1 MQERPSPWIL
11 TRRQPREEKENRSM
25 RQRSIPRSVS
35 NRLAPYRASFKGAPA
50 QHFNIWCWLLGTLL
64 VASSGQVKTLTRYMP
79 SRLADWTTLR
89 RVRAKVW
96 NEQALLDLMAA
107 DVLSCLPPPKDGVR
121 HLIID
126 TTRKEKTGEKQPLA
140 FTTQMGKFEPYVF
153 GHSVL
158 LLIAQWGGFRIPWSV
173 RVLDPKIRG
182 HPNLRTRELL
192 QQFKP
197 PVWAR
202 LVIIEADAGFA
213 AKKTL
218 RLISE
223 LSYFDVFALPRTWK
237 TVSGKQ
243 KYLSNIARHT
253 PKHLYHR
260 VASYKPDG
268 RRRDYWTFRSEEK
281 LSTLGDVTLV
291 LSKRR
296 FNDPPHKIKLLVT
309 NIKDARTCDILSHFA
324 RRWMI
329 EVTFREIKTGLHMGR
344 MQVTK
349 EEQRI
354 QRSVVLPVMAY
365 LLLLRLYGSELEED
379 QNASLFALK
388 QRFIE
393 EAYQEQFDRTE
404 SRFKKKFERLK

>member
-1 MQERPSPWIL
+1 
-11 TRRQPREEKENRSM
+11 M
-25 RQRSIPRSVS
+25 RLRSIPQSVS
-35 NRLAPYRASFKGAPA
+35 NRLAPYRASFSRGPA
-50 QHFNIWCWLLGTLL
+50 QHFNIWCWLLVTIII
-64 VASSGQVKTLTRYMP
+64 ASSGQVKTLTRYMP
-79 SRLADWTTLR
+79 SRLAYWTTLR
-89 RVRAKVW
+89 MIRAKVW
-96 NEQALLDLMAA
+96 NEQALLDLMVA
-107 DVLSCLPPPKDGVR
+107 DILYSLPPPKDGVL
-121 HLIID
+121 HLIFD

-140 FTTQMGKFEPYVF
+140 FTTKMGKFEPYVF

-158 LLIAQWGGFRIPWSV
+158 LLIAQWGGFRIPLAV

-182 HPNLRTRELL
+182 HQNLLTREML
-192 QQFKP
+192 QKFKP
-197 PVWAR
+197 PLWSR
-202 LVIIEADAGFA
+202 QVIIEADAGFA

-218 RLISE
+218 HLIAE
-223 LSYFDVFALPRTWK
+223 LGYFYVFALPRTWK
-237 TVSGKQ
+237 TVSGKH
-243 KYLSNIARHT
+243 LSNIARHT

-268 RRRDYWTFRSEEK
+268 RRRDYWIFRSQEK

-309 NIKDARTCDILSHFA
+309 NLKDASTCDILSHFA

-329 EVTFREIKTGLHMGR
+329 EVTFREIKSGLHLGQ

-349 EEQRI
+349 EERRI

-365 LLLLRLYGSELEED
+365 LLLLRLYGSELEPG
-379 QNASLFALK
+379 QSASLFALK

-404 SRFKKKFERLK
+404 SRFKKKLEQLKRAA